1 MVLQISAKVLC
12 CPHCLKQELQHLQD
26 AYLHVLFLARVGP
39 IRNEQDVQPSPDT
52 GKMVR
57 GSFLPI
63 GRITTV
69 LCDGIG
75 GICFGVVGQGGAGE
89 GQFLGPF
96 WSRRILF
103 NWGGMRTRIR
113 YRLCFGG
120 ACGAAEQT
128 EREKLRTLRFQ
139 EVRFVSY

>member
-1 MVLQISAKVLC
+1 MVLQIRAKVLC
-12 CPHCLKQELQHLQD
+12 CPHYSKQELQRLQD
-26 AYLHVLFLARVGP
+26 TYLHVLFLAKIGP
-39 IRNEQDVQPSPDT
+39 ICNEARRAPSPDT

-69 LCDGIG
+69 LCDT
-75 GICFGVVGQGGAGE
+75 
-89 GQFLGPF
+89 F
-96 WSRRILF
+96 WFRLILF

-113 YRLCFGG
+113 YRLFFGG